1 MMRRLAFAVAL
12 VAALAV
18 PHALVDAKMSE
29 LDVVDDPRRLFAIES
44 FGFLPGGVHKME
56 LWDLKMDDDNKAWD
70 LSKLKP
76 NAGFIFKRST
86 PDSTTQM
93 EESYAEG
100 ICLLDHKNPDDVFVP
115 LEEKKSEVKIDTAGE
130 YRLFFSNCE
139 KNSRVAYKLKIV
151 QYNPGPCY
159 LSAGDAPLPSV
170 FGFISA
176 CWVVLLIAWIHQLV
190 THSENVKKI
199 HYMMVLVVTMKLLSV
214 FFEAIKFHM
223 MKMDGE
229 AHGWNVVYYV
239 FTFLKGVVMFTTIL
253 LIGTGWSL
261 FKPFL
266 TEKDKRIVAVVVPL
280 QILTNIAMIYVE
292 EHVRGSQGWLTW
304 RDLLHLM
311 DIACCCA
318 ILFPIVWSIKHLR
331 DAAGTDGKAGR
342 NLERLRLFRQF
353 YIMVVSYIYFTRIV
367 VFLLG
372 ATLPFGYAWVS
383 SFIYECATLTFFST
397 TGYRFQPVENN
408 PYLQVADSDDEE
420 DVENKGSDVPSASE
434 GSRRDA
440 GGSEVEMS
448 SPANENSK
456 TSAEEI

>member
-1 MMRRLAFAVAL
+1 MLFT
-12 VAALAV
+12 AALL
-18 PHALVDAKMSE
+18 PCLVIAKISE

-44 FGFLPGGVHKME
+44 FGFLPGGVHKTE
-56 LWDLKMDDDNKAWD
+56 LSGLKMVGPNGNWD
-70 LSKLKP
+70 WDKGKP
-76 NAGFIFKRST
+76 NAGFVFKKST

-93 EESYAEG
+93 EESYSEG
-100 ICLLDHKNPDDVFVP
+100 LCMLDNKNPEDVFVQ
-115 LEEKKSEVKIDTAGE
+115 LEEKSSNVDITESGE

-139 KNSRVAYKLKIV
+139 ADTKVDYALKIV

-159 LSAGDAPLPSV
+159 LSAGEAPLPSV
-170 FGFISA
+170 FGFVSA
-176 CWVVLLIAWIHQLV
+176 CWIGVLSVWIYQLF
-190 THSENVKKI
+190 SFRNNMKGI
-199 HYMMVLVVTMKLLSV
+199 HYMMTLVVCCKFLSV

-223 MKMDGE
+223 MKVDGD
-229 AHGWNVVYYV
+229 AHGWNIVYYV
-239 FTFLKGVVMFTTIL
+239 FTFLKGVVQFTTIL

-280 QILTNIAMIYVE
+280 QILTNIALIYVE

-372 ATLPFGYAWVS
+372 ATLPFGYSWVGTL
-383 SFIYECATLTFFST
+383 IYECATLTFFIT
-397 TGYRFQPVENN
+397 TGYRFQPVDNN
-408 PYLQVADSDDEE
+408 PYLMVNDSDDEE
-420 DVENKGSDVPSASE
+420 EEGTGAPDSATGDVEMEEGKPSKQAVPGPESNTPADV
-434 GSRRDA
+434 
-440 GGSEVEMS
+440 
-448 SPANENSK
+448 
-456 TSAEEI
+456 